1 MLLQDE
7 SHGSSSPGD
16 AALFAGI
23 LSILKILNVPDLDT
37 IEGSD
42 FMGMDCSGAGDQC
55 TNSQMCCTDNYFVS
69 VWLTASFHF
78 G

>member
-1 MLLQDE
+1 MLLQDDGH
-7 SHGSSSPGD
+7 SNPGD
-16 AALFAGI
+16 AALFAGL
-23 LSILKILNVPDLDT
+23 LSILELLKVPDLDD
-37 IEGSD
+37 IKGSD

-55 TNSQMCCTDNYFVS
+55 SNSQMCCTNNYFVS